1 MQITKGPAAR
11 GRSGPGT
18 RRRWG
23 AIAIG
28 VVVAALAAA
37 GCSSGSSSGSSG
49 NGKVTITELDYF
61 TSNGGIHGGELVQQE
76 IRGGAPQHHGQ
87 A

>member
-28 VVVAALAAA
+28 VVVAALAA
-37 GCSSGSSSGSSG
+37 
-49 NGKVTITELDYF
+49 
-61 TSNGGIHGGELVQQE
+61 
-76 IRGGAPQHHGQ
+76 GAPATTTAATPTVVAKTATDRRRKVADRFPIGPSQSHPRNSVR